1 MDMGLLDSVLSAVEG
16 GNGQGGQGGQAA
28 LLQAV
33 VAQVNN
39 YPGGLPALVEK
50 LRQGGLAE
58 VVESWVGTGSNQPV
72 SGEQLQSALGDDT
85 IDNIAQSA
93 GQDRST
99 VLAGLGQLL
108 PHVVD
113 HATPDGNVNSGGL
126 DASALLGSL
135 SGLLGRL

>member
-1 MDMGLLDSVLSAVEG
+1 MGLLDSVLSAVEG
-16 GNGQGGQGGQAA
+16 GDGQGGQGGQAA

-33 VAQVNN
+33 VTQVNN
-39 YPGGLPALVEK
+39 YPGGLPALIGK
-50 LRQGGLAE
+50 LREGGLAE
-58 VVESWVGTGSNQPV
+58 AVESWVSVGSNQAV

-85 IDNIAQSA
+85 IDSIAQSA
-93 GQDRST
+93 GQDRSS
-99 VLAGLGQLL
+99 VLAGLSQLL

-113 HATPDGNVNSGGL
+113 HATPDGSVGSGSL

>member
-1 MDMGLLDSVLSAVEG
+1 MGLLDSVLSAVEG
-16 GNGQGGQGGQAA
+16 GDGQGGQGGQAA

-39 YPGGLPALVEK
+39 YPGGLPALIDK
-50 LRQGGLAE
+50 LRTGGLGEA
-58 VVESWVGTGSNQPV
+58 VESWISVGSNQPV

-93 GQDRST
+93 GQDRGS

-113 HATPDGNVNSGGL
+113 QATPDGSVGSGGL
-126 DASALLGSL
+126 NASALLGSL